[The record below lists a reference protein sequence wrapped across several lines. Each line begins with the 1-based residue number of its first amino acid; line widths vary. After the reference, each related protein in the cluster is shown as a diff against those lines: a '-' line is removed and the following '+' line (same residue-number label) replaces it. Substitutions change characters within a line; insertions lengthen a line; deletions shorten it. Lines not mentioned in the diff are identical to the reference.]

1 MLVNALEVCDCC
13 IVAGSILCEE
23 ENMQRAKITFKIVS
37 WDENPYDESDGGP
50 KLTQAHIERSF
61 DGDLI
66 GTGNLMYVMTHL
78 DSGNASFVG
87 YEKVVGKLGGRS
99 GSFVL
104 RHTGKYDGDNAI
116 AELAVLPGSGT
127 EELVSL
133 SGTGRFS
140 AGHAEEHDMPL
151 DYEV

>member
-1 MLVNALEVCDCC
+1 MHANV
-13 IVAGSILCEE
+13 
-23 ENMQRAKITFKIVS
+23 TFKIVS
-37 WDENPYDESDGGP
+37 WDEIPFDESEYGP
-50 KLTQAHIERSF
+50 KLTQAHVERSF

-78 DSGNASFVG
+78 DSGDASFVG
-87 YEKVVGKLGGRS
+87 YEKVVGKLSGRS

-104 RHTGKYDGDNAI
+104 RHSGKYDGGKAT
-116 AELAVLPGSGT
+116 AELEVVPGSGT
-127 EELVSL
+127 DGLVGL

>member
-1 MLVNALEVCDCC
+1 MT
-13 IVAGSILCEE
+13 
-23 ENMQRAKITFKIVS
+23 RAKIKFKIES
-37 WDENPYDESDGGP
+37 WDEKPFDEPESGP
-50 KLTQAHIERSF
+50 KLTQASVKRSF

-66 GTGNLMYVMTHL
+66 GTGNLMYVMAHL
-78 DSGNASFVG
+78 DNGSASFMG
-87 YEKVVGKLGGRS
+87 YEQVVGSLDGRT

-104 RHTGKYDGDNAI
+104 RHDGIYDGGKAT
-116 AELAVLPGSGT
+116 AELEVVPGSGAD
-127 EELVSL
+127 ELVGL

>member
-1 MLVNALEVCDCC
+1 MH
-13 IVAGSILCEE
+13 
-23 ENMQRAKITFKIVS
+23 AKVTFKIVS
-37 WDENPYDESDGGP
+37 WDENPFDESDDGL
-50 KLTQAHIERSF
+50 KLTQAHVKRSF
-61 DGDLI
+61 DGDLT

-78 DSGNASFVG
+78 KSGYASFIG
-87 YEKVVGKLGGRS
+87 YEMVVGALGGRT

-104 RHTGKYDGDNAI
+104 RHTGSYDGGKAT
-116 AELAVLPGSGT
+116 AELKVVPDSGT
-127 EELVSL
+127 EELVGL

>member
-1 MLVNALEVCDCC
+1 MHANV
-13 IVAGSILCEE
+13 
-23 ENMQRAKITFKIVS
+23 TFKITS
-37 WDENPYDESDGGP
+37 WDENPFDEVEDGP
-50 KLTQAHIERSF
+50 KLTQAHVKRSF
-61 DGDLI
+61 DGDLT

-78 DSGNASFVG
+78 DSGNAVFLG
-87 YEKVVGKLGGRS
+87 YENVVGSLGGRT

-104 RHTGKYDGDNAI
+104 RHTGSYDGGKAT
-116 AELAVLPGSGT
+116 AELAVVTGSGT
-127 EELVSL
+127 DELVGL

>member
-1 MLVNALEVCDCC
+1 MHANV
-13 IVAGSILCEE
+13 
-23 ENMQRAKITFKIVS
+23 TFKIVS
-37 WDENPYDESDGGP
+37 WDETPFDESGDGA
-50 KLTQAHIERSF
+50 KLTQTHVRRSF

-66 GTGNLMYVMTHL
+66 GTGNLMYVMTHI
-78 DSGNASFVG
+78 DSGNAVFLG
-87 YEKVVGKLGGRS
+87 YENVVGSLGGRT

-104 RHTGKYDGDNAI
+104 RHTGSYDGGKAT
-116 AELAVLPGSGT
+116 AELEVVPGSGT
-127 EELVSL
+127 DELVGL